1 MFAHYDSNGDNLLQ
15 AEELW
20 RASEDDKMAQ
30 LSQACILADM
40 LVFDDVDKD
49 GTLSVAEFY
58 GAFNRLDSKHQPFWH
73 TDLNYALKFIQIHS
87 IKLRL
92 ITMWQN
98 SAQISDNNIIFI
110 CVYKK
115 IYKTLQ

>member
-1 MFAHYDSNGDNLLQ
+1 MEYGLISERNETTKIILNQAETRSNLFCFVVSGADSLMASMFAHYDANGDNLLQ

-40 LVFDDVDKD
+40 LVFDDIDKD

-58 GAFNRLDSKHQPFWH
+58 LS
-73 TDLNYALKFIQIHS
+73 LIH
-87 IKLRL
+87 I
-92 ITMWQN
+92 
-98 SAQISDNNIIFI
+98 
-110 CVYKK
+110 
-115 IYKTLQ
+115 

>member
-1 MFAHYDSNGDNLLQ
+1 MASMFAHYDANGDNLLQ

-40 LVFDDVDKD
+40 LVFDDIDKD

-58 GAFNRLDSKHQPFWH
+58 GAFNRLDSEYPISAEELWFQVHSVVQ
-73 TDLNYALKFIQIHS
+73 DYLNSGRRH
-87 IKLRL
+87 LRDHL
-92 ITMWQN
+92 
-98 SAQISDNNIIFI
+98 
-110 CVYKK
+110 
-115 IYKTLQ
+115 

>member
-1 MFAHYDSNGDNLLQ
+1 MASMFAHYDSNGDNLLQ

-58 GAFNRLDSKHQPFWH
+58 GAFNRLDSKHQPF
-73 TDLNYALKFIQIHS
+73 
-87 IKLRL
+87 
-92 ITMWQN
+92 
-98 SAQISDNNIIFI
+98 
-110 CVYKK
+110 
-115 IYKTLQ
+115 